1 MDNSILKERAK
12 NNIGKKRGET
22 IVVALIIAFVTG
34 TLSLPTGSSNFSFN
48 YNVNGEPS
56 IPNPSDFDTIFSG
69 FDSRFQGFLL
79 LGIAVAAII
88 ALAKT
93 VFLSPLTVGG
103 FRYLLKLRKDEN
115 TGIGEV
121 IGNFKDGNYLN
132 IVLIMFLQNLFTALW
147 SLLCVIPGIIKR
159 IEYSMIPFI
168 LSVRP
173 DIDRKEAFRLSRAL
187 THGHKLDLFLLDL
200 SFIGWEL
207 LSVCTCGILGIVYV
221 NPYIF
226 ATNAEAFAYLRE
238 DAIKRGA
245 VSPEELPIYGGDSP
259 DFTDDPFGG
268 FGGFD
273 GYSAPQGGFTQAE
286 NNGFYPNQ
294 NGGFNAPEGT
304 QDNSFVNN
312 STAQDSTAFYENREE
327 AAQASNDIP
336 TAEAEI
342 VEAESEK
349 EIFDATTDGSF
360 NTDSYSQQPESTDE

>member
-1 MDNSILKERAK
+1 MDTSVLKERAK

-48 YNVNGEPS
+48 YNINGEPS
-56 IPNPSDFDTIFSG
+56 IPNPSDLDTIFSG
-69 FDSRFQGFLL
+69 FDSLFQGVFLL
-79 LGIAVAAII
+79 VIAVAAII

-103 FRYLLKLRKDEN
+103 LRYFLKLRKDEN

-147 SLLCVIPGIIKR
+147 SLLCVIPGIIKG

-207 LSVCTCGILGIVYV
+207 LSVFTCGILSIVYV

-226 ATNAEAFAYLRE
+226 ATDAEAFAYLRE
-238 DAIKRGA
+238 NAIKRGA

-268 FGGFD
+268 IGGF
-273 GYSAPQGGFTQAE
+273 GAPQEGFNQAE
-286 NNGFYPNQ
+286 NSGFYSNQ
-294 NGGFNAPEGT
+294 SSGFSSPEGT
-304 QDNSFVNN
+304 QDNPFVNN
-312 STAQDSTAFYENREE
+312 SPAQGSTAFYEGSEE
-327 AAQASNDIP
+327 AEPSSEVP

-342 VEAESEK
+342 IETESEK
-349 EIFDATTDGSF
+349 EVFDATTDGSA
-360 NTDSYSQQPESTDE
+360 NHDSYSQQPESTDD

>member
-1 MDNSILKERAK
+1 MDTSILKERAK

-48 YNVNGEPS
+48 YNINGEPS

-69 FDSRFQGFLL
+69 LDSLFQSFLL
-79 LGIAVAAII
+79 LGFAVAAII

-132 IVLIMFLQNLFTALW
+132 IVLIMFLQNLYTALW
-147 SLLCVIPGIIKR
+147 SLLCVIPGIIKKL
-159 IEYSMIPFI
+159 EYSMIPFI

-200 SFIGWEL
+200 SFIGWEF
-207 LSVCTCGILGIVYV
+207 LSVFTCGILAIVYV

-226 ATNAEAFAYLRE
+226 ATNSEAFAYLRE

-245 VSPEELPIYGGDSP
+245 ISPEELPIYGGNSP
-259 DFTDDPFGG
+259 DFTDDPFSG

-273 GYSAPQGGFTQAE
+273 GFGAPQGGFNQSE
-286 NNGFYPNQ
+286 NSGFYPNQ
-294 NGGFNAPEGT
+294 SSGFNASEGT
-304 QDNSFVNN
+304 RDNSFENN
-312 STAQDSTAFYENREE
+312 STAQNPTAFYESSEE
-327 AAQASNDIP
+327 TTQPSSDIP

-342 VEAESEK
+342 IEAENEK
-349 EIFDATTDGSF
+349 EIFDATTDGSV
-360 NTDSYSQQPESTDE
+360 NTDNYSQQPESTNE